1 MLKSNVDLLVFIR
14 YSLFLKII
22 TLQTYNKSMHEI
34 KYLYD
39 ILVFL
44 GLSVFIVIFMNKLK
58 LSPVLGYLVV
68 GAAIGSNGY
77 LADNPGIHS
86 VSEFG
91 VVFLL
96 FVIGL
101 ELTIERLIRM
111 RLHVFGFGS
120 IQLLMTTLLLGWLIN
135 KFCELDMSISLLL
148 SAALSMS
155 SSAIVLPVLNESK
168 RKSTQVGRLSL
179 AVLLMQDLAVVPLL
193 AIMPILKG
201 NPNDMEL
208 LFAVGKAGVKAI
220 LSIIAITIA
229 GRLFLRPFFSLIGSV
244 KTDEVYLTAALL
256 IVIGAA
262 CTTAQLGL
270 SDAMGAFLAGLLIAE
285 TEYRNKIEE
294 SIIPFQGIFLGL
306 FFMTIGMSID
316 IDFIVHNAKKIFA
329 YSSVLVFVKF
339 GIIFLI
345 ASLFRFPLGA
355 IINASML
362 LCQGGEF
369 AFILISMA
377 AKDKIIAGDFA
388 QLLQVVVA
396 VTMAITPL
404 LAMIGS
410 KIEDRLDSNSDSN
423 LNIEFKGISDLNGH
437 VVIAGFGR
445 VGRMVAYMLAQE
457 QIDYIAVDSNASLVK
472 KARSQGFPI
481 YHGDLTQEDT
491 LKAVGMSR
499 AGSIVLSMSDKTAIR
514 KTTRMICKEYKQYL
528 KNLHIIARVEDYKH
542 ADFIKRCGAT
552 IAIPATIETGLQLGA
567 AVLADAGIPEHEI
580 VFLKEKVRKN
590 DYILSKEIEF
600 SKG

>member
-1 MLKSNVDLLVFIR
+1 
-14 YSLFLKII
+14 
-22 TLQTYNKSMHEI
+22 MHEI
-34 KYLYD
+34 KYIYD

-68 GAAIGSNGY
+68 GAVIGSNGY
-77 LADNPGIHS
+77 LIDNPEIDA

-120 IQLLMTTLLLGWLIN
+120 MQVLITTCVLGWAIN
-135 KFCELDMSISLLL
+135 KFLGIQMSISLLL
-148 SAALSMS
+148 SAALAMS
-155 SSAIVLPVLNESK
+155 SSAIVLPALHENK
-168 RKSTQVGRLSL
+168 RKSTQVGRLAL

-193 AIMPILKG
+193 AIMPILKD
-201 NPNDMEL
+201 NPNDIEL

-220 LSIIAITIA
+220 MSIIAITIA

-244 KTDEVYLTAALL
+244 KTDELYVTAALL
-256 IVIGAA
+256 LVIGASCA
-262 CTTAQLGL
+262 TQELGL
-270 SDAMGAFLAGLLIAE
+270 SMAMGAFLAGLLIAE

-294 SIIPFQGIFLGL
+294 SIIPFQGMFLGL
-306 FFMTIGMSID
+306 FFMTVGMKID
-316 IDFIVHNAKKIFA
+316 IDLIMNNAKTIFA
-329 YSSVLVFVKF
+329 YSTILISVKF
-339 GIIFLI
+339 SIIFII

-355 IINASML
+355 IVNASLL

-369 AFILISMA
+369 AFILIQMA
-377 AKDKIIAGDFA
+377 SQNQMIASDLG
-388 QLLQVVVA
+388 QILLMVVA

-404 LAMIGS
+404 LAVIGN
-410 KIEDRLDSNSDSN
+410 KLEDRLDSNKD
-423 LNIEFKGISDLNGH
+423 LNINLEFKGISDLNGH

-457 QIDYIAVDSNASLVK
+457 QIDFIAVDSNASLVK

-491 LKAVGMSR
+491 LKAVGMDR
-499 AGSIVLSMSDKTAIR
+499 AGSVVLSMSDKTATR
-514 KTTRMICKEYKQYL
+514 NTTRMICKEYKQHL

-542 ADFIKRCGAT
+542 GDFIKRCGAT

-567 AVLADAGIPEHEI
+567 AVLADVGIPEHEI
-580 VFLKEKVRKN
+580 IFLKEKVRKN
-590 DYILSKEIEF
+590 NYMLSKEIEL
-600 SKG
+600 SKT